1 MRYCHSIIPLFS
13 LLRKEQI
20 RATLRFA
27 NPDRKEAARIR
38 TLKPYI
44 RQFFQ
49 RADIFLLVICTVC
62 SIFGIFMIYR
72 AVTGMYYGGWN
83 MSVPS
88 KYIAVQV
95 FSMFLGI
102 GAFVVFT
109 VIDADILGSQWKLL
123 AAINMLL
130 LVALVIFGQ
139 DDGTG
144 NKAWIRFAGIGIQP
158 AEVIKVLY
166 IIIAARQMTYI
177 KEHED
182 INGFFSVVQMVGHF
196 GIVFVLI
203 VVVSSDLG
211 SATVIMLIFLTMFF
225 LLGVRLYW
233 FALGG
238 AAVAAAVPLLWEYF
252 LKDYQKKRLIA
263 PYDPSID
270 PDGWGITWQTTQ
282 SKLTLASGRLT
293 GVEEGHR
300 TTVFT
305 GKHTDFIFS
314 VVGENLGMIGCIVV
328 IILLAIIIVHIVRI
342 GLKSGRLFDM
352 LICMGVASAMTF
364 QTFINIGMC
373 IGITPVIGITLPFFS
388 YGGSSMVTM
397 YGAMGLV
404 SGVKYKLK
412 PEHFSLI
419 Y

>member
-1 MRYCHSIIPLFS
+1 MI
-13 LLRKEQI
+13 
-20 RATLRFA
+20 TLQ
-27 NPDRKEAARIR
+27 K
-38 TLKPYI
+38 LKPYI
-44 RQFFQ
+44 HQFFQ

-62 SIFGIFMIYR
+62 SIFGILMVDK
-72 AVTGMYYGGWN
+72 AVVGMTAGGWD
-83 MSVPS
+83 MSAPS
-88 KYIAVQV
+88 KYIAVQT

-102 GAFVVFT
+102 AAFVVFT
-109 VIDADILGSQWKLL
+109 VIDADILGAQWKLL
-123 AAINMLL
+123 AAINVLL

-144 NKAWIRFAGIGIQP
+144 NKSWIRFAGIGIQP
-158 AEVIKVLY
+158 SEVIKVLY
-166 IIIAARQMTYI
+166 IIIAARQMTWL
-177 KEHED
+177 KEHDD
-182 INGFFSVVQMVGHF
+182 INGFLPIVEMVGHF
-196 GIVFVLI
+196 VVVFGMI
-203 VVVSSDLG
+203 IVVSSDLG
-211 SATVIMLIFLTMFF
+211 SATIIMLIFLTMFF
-225 LLGVRLYW
+225 VLGVRLYW

-238 AAVAAAVPLLWEYF
+238 AAVAAAVPLLWNYF

-293 GVEEGHR
+293 GVDEGHR
-300 TTVFT
+300 ATVFT

-314 VVGENLGMIGCIVV
+314 CVGENLGMIGCIVV
-328 IILLAIIIVHIVRI
+328 IILLMIIIVHIVRV
-342 GLKSGRLFDM
+342 GLHSGRLYDM
-352 LICMGVASAMTF
+352 LICMGVAAAMAF